1 MEDFMNHIL
10 YGFHL
15 IVGRFDMNKPN
26 IPSLIARKV
35 LNLVMMIYTAAFTIF
50 ITKIMEYIEVKN
62 VVLKNEGLFLFVTFV
77 FTTIEDYFLFE
88 KDKKH
93 IKYYQKIVL
102 SKNRSDTK
110 WEVSAVFFSLGA
122 VIIFWLSIEFQ

>member
-1 MEDFMNHIL
+1 
-10 YGFHL
+10 
-15 IVGRFDMNKPN
+15 MNKPN

-50 ITKIMEYIEVKN
+50 ITKIMEYIGVKN